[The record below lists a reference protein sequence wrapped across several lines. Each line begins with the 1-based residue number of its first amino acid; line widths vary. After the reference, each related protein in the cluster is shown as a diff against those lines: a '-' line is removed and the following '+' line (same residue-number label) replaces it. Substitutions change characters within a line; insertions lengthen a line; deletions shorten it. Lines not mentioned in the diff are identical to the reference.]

1 MTLDTGRPLD
11 VDRGADTEMTAN
23 RAMVLLKYRP
33 VCICNTIR
41 YPRVKEAIDRGA
53 RSVEEVAAATGCT
66 TGECRGERCSPV
78 IRALLKEAIP
88 P

>member
-1 MTLDTGRPLD
+1 MTSDGPLSPKH
-11 VDRGADTEMTAN
+11 AL
-23 RAMVLLKYRP
+23 VLLKYRP

-53 RSVEEVAAATGCT
+53 RTVEEVAKATGCT
-66 TGECRGERCSPV
+66 TGECRGERCLPV
-78 IRALLKEAIP
+78 IRALLAEPNP